1 MHFNEVAKYVYIS
14 ASRAPSDPQVF
25 YVNKDAWAK
34 LPEDIKVI
42 VQALIAQHT
51 QDQHE
56 FLVADSIKAV
66 EKFKAAGNE
75 VVRVPKEI
83 EDALLAEADKFYAEK
98 SKSEKPI
105 FAEIYNSMTKFG
117 KDYAM
122 SK

>member
-1 MHFNEVAKYVYIS
+1 MFFFH
-14 ASRAPSDPQVF
+14 
-25 YVNKDAWAK
+25 KDAWAK
-34 LPEDIKVI
+34 LPDDIKVI
-42 VQALIAQHT
+42 VQALIAQYT

-75 VVRVPKEI
+75 VLRVPKEI
-83 EDALLAEADKFYAEK
+83 EDALAAEADKFYAEK

-105 FAEIYNSMTKFG
+105 FAEIFNSMTAYG
-117 KDYAM
+117 KAYAA